1 MENWLR
7 RPLKFSAILAA
18 GAAVLLLPGAS
29 LALNAVQTV
38 ILSFGTIAI
47 TSNASTFF
55 IQVDQASAV
64 TSSTEILVIGSG
76 AIPAT
81 YSITNGPASQLLTIV
96 GNSSTVVPAF
106 SSPRTF
112 ALDFNVA
119 LSNPEKTTDSNG
131 DLTLVIGATLTTDG
145 LGGTYKSGPYQ
156 GSFLLTISF

>member
-1 MENWLR
+1 M
-7 RPLKFSAILAA
+7 
-18 GAAVLLLPGAS
+18 
-29 LALNAVQTV
+29 QTV

-47 TSNASTFF
+47 TSNASPFF
-55 IQVDQASAV
+55 IQVTQASVV
-64 TSSTEILVIGSG
+64 TSSMEILIIGSN
-76 AIPAT
+76 AVPAT
-81 YSITNGPASQLLTIV
+81 YAITNGPASTLLTIV

-112 ALDFNVA
+112 TLDFNVA

-145 LGGTYKSGPYQ
+145 MGGTYKAGPYL